1 MTDENNDDEDEDDED
16 NDEVQGKSSDLE
28 GERFQGSS
36 QLSCLQLCDSA
47 QQSLHSLCLHFL
59 TCKTKRLD

>member
-1 MTDENNDDEDEDDED
+1 MADENNDDED
-16 NDEVQGKSSDLE
+16 NDEVQGKSANLE
-28 GERFQGSS
+28 SERSQGSS

-47 QQSLHSLCLHFL
+47 QQSLHSLCLQFL